1 MKVKLREQSI
11 TVQAPKRLVFE
22 TLSSFADGGG
32 SPAGVERARLL
43 ERNDDRLLMGFHS
56 RDGRKMYR
64 TLEEVVPYPHD
75 RIAFRHLK
83 DLLYHS
89 QEQFDFTDI
98 SDTSGET
105 RLTHTGEIECRMHRL
120 PGAGWLVARFY
131 VKRRYERLVL
141 RHMYDLRER
150 AEAAVGTSR
159 N

>member
-1 MKVKLREQSI
+1 
-11 TVQAPKRLVFE
+11 
-22 TLSSFADGGG
+22 
-32 SPAGVERARLL
+32 
-43 ERNDDRLLMGFHS
+43 
-56 RDGRKMYR
+56 MYR
-64 TLEEVVPYPHD
+64 TLEEVVLYPHD
-75 RIAFRHLK
+75 RITFRHLK
-83 DLLYHS
+83 GPLYHS

-141 RHMYDLRER
+141 RHMYDLMER

-159 N
+159 K